1 MVREVPLTSW
11 VVALKGLVAGSFIL
25 GSIINPIWFP
35 FRIILFIAAIVIVL
49 DSAIPYG
56 RPNHMATLSILFIL
70 GIIMAYATWMLGY
83 GMEWLILMVIAAIL
97 VYLYRG
103 ILRKTWKKGGK
114 LEPPKE
120 EEEPEEK
127 GGKPS
132 PAEMEQAKEKLEEVE
147 EKREKA
153 EEKPEE
159 GKEEEKEEPAEE
171 PKEEEPEPEEKTEEA
186 PAEEEK
192 LEEVEESQ
200 EEKEEPKEEAE
211 EKEEPDSE
219 EEETEEEKEIRK
231 NLKKVLE

>member
-25 GSIINPIWFP
+25 GSIINPVWLP
-35 FRIILFIAAIVIVL
+35 FQVILFVAAIIIVL

-132 PAEMEQAKEKLEEVE
+132 PGEMEQAKEKLEELE
-147 EKREKA
+147 DKK
-153 EEKPEE
+153 EKPEE
-159 GKEEEKEEPAEE
+159 EEEKPKEEKEEP
-171 PKEEEPEPEEKTEEA
+171 KEEPEPEEKKEEE